1 MLEKLKRWVGLVADE
16 RKIEH
21 EIKHHGLPSEELKKA
36 REEEWRAWKDL
47 EKELEPIRDILD
59 LRTLIKSKL
68 KEILE

>member
-21 EIKHHGLPSEELKKA
+21 EIKYHGLPSEELKKI
-36 REEEWRAWKDL
+36 REEEWKAFEELK
-47 EKELEPIRDILD
+47 KEIEPISD
-59 LRTLIKSKL
+59 LLRLKGLIKEKL

>member
-21 EIKHHGLPSEELKKA
+21 EIKYHGLPSEELKKA

-47 EKELEPIRDILD
+47 EKEIEPISD
-59 LRTLIKSKL
+59 LLRLKGLIKAKL